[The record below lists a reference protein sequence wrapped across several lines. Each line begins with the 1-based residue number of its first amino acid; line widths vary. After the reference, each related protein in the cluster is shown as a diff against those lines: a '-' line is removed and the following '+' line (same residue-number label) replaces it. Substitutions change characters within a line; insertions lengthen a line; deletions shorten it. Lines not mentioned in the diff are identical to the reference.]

1 MSNAEQQLHYST
13 CTLCEAMC
21 GIEVATKGRQILSI
35 KGDKENPF
43 SQGHICPKASALKD
57 LYDDPDRLKRPIK
70 RVRLEGE
77 ESAWEEITWDEAFEL
92 VANNLH
98 NIQQAHG
105 SNAVGVYLGNPNA
118 HNMGSIL
125 FGPYFYRALK
135 THNRYSA
142 TSVDQLPHHII
153 SRRLFGHMSQV
164 PIPDIDHTQHFMIIG
179 GNPLAS
185 NGSIMTVPNVKKR
198 LKGIQQRSGKVV
210 VIDPKRSETAD
221 ISCEH
226 HFIRPGS
233 DVLLLLAML
242 NVLFEKQLHK
252 MDGILPYAE
261 DIKEVENYVKDY
273 SVQKVSELTGISA
286 SQITQL
292 VVDFC
297 NAESAVCYGRMGA
310 SVQAF
315 GTLTQYLIMLFNMLT
330 GNLDKRGGM
339 MFTQPAADILPVSGK
354 GSMGGFSSRVRGL
367 PAFAG
372 EYPVACL
379 AEEILTPGEGQIKA
393 MVVGAGNPVVTTPNA
408 EQLDRAFEELDFM
421 VAVDFYVTETSRH
434 ADVILPPVTA
444 LERDHYD
451 VVFHNFAVRNF
462 AKYSEAV
469 VEVDK
474 DQLTDWQIYLSL
486 AERLD
491 ALNGKNTAHYAGL
504 WGKQPKGVVDD
515 LLKSGLYS
523 RALSEEGAAS
533 DNSSTHLSES
543 STADSSKV
551 SFDARARGLSLDML
565 KAHPH
570 GIDLGPLQPSLP
582 HALFHED
589 KKIHLDFAYFM
600 ADLDRVNT
608 HFFGKASYVTAQNQP
623 LVLIGR
629 RHIKTNNSW
638 LHNSPRMVK
647 GNNRCTLQL
656 HPDDGA
662 RYGIVDGDE
671 VRVKSRVG
679 QVTIEAEITDAI
691 MPGVVSIP
699 HGWGHNKKGIK
710 LSVASQHPGVNTNI
724 LTDDLLVD
732 ELSGNA
738 VLNGVPVELEKAS

>member
-1 MSNAEQQLHYST
+1 MINTEQQLHYST

-35 KGDKENPF
+35 KGDKDNPF

-57 LYDDPDRLKRPIK
+57 LYDDPDRLKRPVK
-70 RVRLEGE
+70 RVGDD
-77 ESAWEEITWDEAFEL
+77 WQEITWEDAFDL
-92 VANNLH
+92 VANKLH
-98 NIQQAHG
+98 GIQQEHG
-105 SNAVGVYLGNPNA
+105 EDGVGVYLGNPNA
-118 HNMGSIL
+118 HNMGAIL

-153 SRRLFGHMSQV
+153 SRRLFGHMSQI

-198 LKGIQQRSGKVV
+198 LKGIQKRGGKVV

-221 ISCEH
+221 LSCEH

-242 NVLFEKQLHK
+242 HVLFEKQLYNVEAL
-252 MDGILPYAE
+252 LPYAE
-261 DIKEVENYVKDY
+261 DIMEVEHYVRNF
-273 SVQKVSELTGISA
+273 SPEKVSEKTGIQA
-286 SQITQL
+286 SQIIQL
-292 VVDFC
+292 VTDFC
-297 NAESAVCYGRMGA
+297 EAEAAVCYGRMGA

-315 GTLTQYLIMLFNMLT
+315 GTLTQYLIMLFNILT

-339 MFTQPAADILPVSGK
+339 MFTQPAADTLPVAGK
-354 GSMGGFSSRVRGL
+354 GSLGTFTSRVRGL

-393 MVVGAGNPVVTTPNA
+393 MVIGAGNPVVTTPNA
-408 EQLDRAFEELDFM
+408 EQLDKAFAQLDFM
-421 VAVDFYVTETSRH
+421 VAVDFYITETSRH

-451 VVFHNFAVRNF
+451 IVFHNFAVRNF

-469 VEVDK
+469 VDTDA

-486 AERLD
+486 AERID
-491 ALNGKNTAHYAGL
+491 KLNGRSTAHYAAL
-504 WGKQPKGVVDD
+504 WSKQPKGVVDD
-515 LLKSGLYS
+515 LLQTGLYGDKRGAFQGDVNDS
-523 RALSEEGAAS
+523 DTEKEG
-533 DNSSTHLSES
+533 
-543 STADSSKV
+543 STAH
-551 SFDARARGLSLDML
+551 GLTLEKL
-565 KAHPH
+565 KANPH

-582 HALFHED
+582 FALFHEN
-589 KKIHLDFAYFM
+589 KKINLDFDYFM
-600 ADLDRVNT
+600 ADIDRVNA
-608 HFFGKASYVTAQNQP
+608 HFFDKQSHAQP

-647 GNNRCTLQL
+647 GNNRCTMQL

-662 RYGIVDGDE
+662 KYGIENGDE
-671 VRVKSRVG
+671 VKVKSRVG
-679 QVTIEAEITDAI
+679 ELTIEAEITDAI

-724 LTDDLLVD
+724 LTDHMQVD

-738 VLNGVPVELEKAS
+738 VLNGVPVELEKVS

>member
-1 MSNAEQQLHYST
+1 MSCVGIIVSNTEQQLHYST

-35 KGDKENPF
+35 KGDKDNPF
-43 SQGHICPKASALKD
+43 SQGYICPKASALKD
-57 LYDDPDRLKRPIK
+57 LYDDSDRLKRPVK
-70 RVRLEGE
+70 RVGDN
-77 ESAWEEITWDEAFEL
+77 WQEITWEDAFDL
-92 VANNLH
+92 VANKLH
-98 NIQQAHG
+98 GIQQEHG
-105 SNAVGVYLGNPNA
+105 EDGVGVYLGNPNA

-142 TSVDQLPHHII
+142 TSVDQLPHHVI
-153 SRRLFGHMSQV
+153 SRRLFGHMSQI

-198 LKGIQQRSGKVV
+198 LKGIQKRGGKVV

-221 ISCEH
+221 LSCEH

-242 NVLFEKQLHK
+242 HVLFEKQLHSVEAL
-252 MDGILPYAE
+252 LPYAE
-261 DIKEVENYVKDY
+261 DIMEVEHYVRNF
-273 SVQKVSELTGISA
+273 SPEKVSEKTGIQA
-286 SQITQL
+286 SQIIQL
-292 VVDFC
+292 VTDFC
-297 NAESAVCYGRMGA
+297 EAESAVCYGRMGA

-315 GTLTQYLIMLFNMLT
+315 GTLTQYLIMLFNILT

-339 MFTQPAADILPVSGK
+339 MFTQPAADTLPVAGK
-354 GSMGGFSSRVRGL
+354 GSLGTFTSRVRGL

-393 MVVGAGNPVVTTPNA
+393 MVIGAGNPVVTTPNA
-408 EQLDRAFEELDFM
+408 EQLDKAFAQLDFM
-421 VAVDFYVTETSRH
+421 VAVDFYITETSRH

-451 VVFHNFAVRNF
+451 IVFHNFAVRNF

-469 VEVDK
+469 VDTDA

-486 AERLD
+486 AERID
-491 ALNGKNTAHYAGL
+491 KLNGRSTAHYAAL
-504 WGKQPKGVVDD
+504 WSKQPKGVVDD
-515 LLKSGLYS
+515 LLQTGLYGDK
-523 RALSEEGAAS
+523 RGAFQS
-533 DNSSTHLSES
+533 DNNGSDTGKEG
-543 STADSSKV
+543 STAH
-551 SFDARARGLSLDML
+551 GLTLKKL
-565 KAHPH
+565 KANPH

-582 HALFHED
+582 FALFHEN
-589 KKIHLDFAYFM
+589 KKINLDFDYFM
-600 ADLDRVNT
+600 ADIDRVNT
-608 HFFGKASYVTAQNQP
+608 HFFDKQSHAHP

-647 GNNRCTLQL
+647 GNNRCTMQL

-662 RYGIVDGDE
+662 KYGINNGDE
-671 VRVKSRVG
+671 VKVKSRVG
-679 QVTIEAEITDAI
+679 ELTIEAEITDAI

-724 LTDDLLVD
+724 LTDHMQVD

-738 VLNGVPVELEKAS
+738 VLNGVPVELEKVS

>member
-1 MSNAEQQLHYST
+1 MSNTEQQLHYST

-35 KGDKENPF
+35 KGDKDNPF

-57 LYDDPDRLKRPIK
+57 LYDDPDRLKRPVK
-70 RVRLEGE
+70 RVDDN
-77 ESAWEEITWDEAFEL
+77 WQEITWEDAFDL
-92 VANNLH
+92 VANKLH
-98 NIQQAHG
+98 GIQQEHG
-105 SNAVGVYLGNPNA
+105 EDGVGVYLGNPNA

-153 SRRLFGHMSQV
+153 SRRLFGHMSQI

-198 LKGIQQRSGKVV
+198 LKGIQKRGGKVV

-221 ISCEH
+221 LSCEH

-242 NVLFEKQLHK
+242 HVLFEKQLHSVEAL
-252 MDGILPYAE
+252 LPYAE
-261 DIKEVENYVKDY
+261 DIMEVEHYVRNF
-273 SVQKVSELTGISA
+273 SPEKVSEKTGIQA
-286 SQITQL
+286 SQIIQL
-292 VVDFC
+292 VTDFC
-297 NAESAVCYGRMGA
+297 EAESAVCYGRMGA

-315 GTLTQYLIMLFNMLT
+315 GTLTQYLIMLFNILT

-339 MFTQPAADILPVSGK
+339 MFTQPAADTLPVAGK
-354 GSMGGFSSRVRGL
+354 GSLGTFTSRVRGL

-393 MVVGAGNPVVTTPNA
+393 MVIGAGNPVVTTPNA
-408 EQLDRAFEELDFM
+408 EQLDKAFAQLDFM
-421 VAVDFYVTETSRH
+421 VAVDFYITETSRH

-451 VVFHNFAVRNF
+451 IVFHNFAVRNF

-469 VEVDK
+469 VDTDA

-486 AERLD
+486 AERID
-491 ALNGKNTAHYAGL
+491 KLNGRSTAHYAAL
-504 WGKQPKGVVDD
+504 WSKQPKGVVDD
-515 LLKSGLYS
+515 LLQTGLYGDKRGAFQNGVNDS
-523 RALSEEGAAS
+523 DTEKEG
-533 DNSSTHLSES
+533 
-543 STADSSKV
+543 STAH
-551 SFDARARGLSLDML
+551 GLTLKKL
-565 KAHPH
+565 KANPH

-582 HALFHED
+582 FALFHEN
-589 KKIHLDFAYFM
+589 KKINLDFDYFM
-600 ADLDRVNT
+600 ADIDRVNA
-608 HFFGKASYVTAQNQP
+608 HFFDKQSHAQP

-647 GNNRCTLQL
+647 GNNRCTMQL

-662 RYGIVDGDE
+662 KYGIENGDE
-671 VRVKSRVG
+671 VKVKSRVG
-679 QVTIEAEITDAI
+679 ELTIEAEITDAI

-724 LTDDLLVD
+724 LTDHMQVD

-738 VLNGVPVELEKAS
+738 VLNGVPVELEKVS

>member
-57 LYDDPDRLKRPIK
+57 LYDDPDRLKRPVK
-70 RVRLEGE
+70 RVRIDGE
-77 ESAWEEITWDEAFEL
+77 DSAWEEITWDEAFDL
-92 VANNLH
+92 VASKLH
-98 NIQQAHG
+98 HIQQAHG
-105 SNAVGVYLGNPNA
+105 NNAVGVYLGNPNA

-135 THNRYSA
+135 SHNRYSA
-142 TSVDQLPHHII
+142 TSVDQLPHHIV
-153 SRRLFGHMSQV
+153 SRRLFGHISQI

-198 LKGIQQRSGKVV
+198 LKGIQKRGGKVV

-233 DVLLLLAML
+233 DALLLLAML
-242 NVLFEKQLHK
+242 HVLFEKQLYK
-252 MDGILPYAE
+252 ADEILPYAE
-261 DIKEVENYVKDY
+261 DIKAVEKYVRDY
-273 SVQKVSELTGISA
+273 SPQKVSELTGITA

-292 VVDFC
+292 VLNFC

-339 MFTQPAADILPVSGK
+339 MFTQPAADVLPVSGK
-354 GSMGGFSSRVRGL
+354 GSMGGFTSRVRGL

-393 MVVGAGNPVVTTPNA
+393 MVIGAGNPVVTTPNA
-408 EQLDRAFEELDFM
+408 EQLDKAFSQLDFM

-451 VVFHNFAVRNF
+451 IVFHNFAVRNF
-462 AKYSEAV
+462 ATYSEAA
-469 VEVDK
+469 VEIDK

-491 ALNGKNTAHYAGL
+491 ALNGKNTAHYAAL
-504 WGKQPKGVVDD
+504 WDKQPKGVVDD
-515 LLKSGLYS
+515 LLKAGLYGGKPGS
-523 RALSEEGAAS
+523 ADEDAFAYSNSAA
-533 DNSSTHLSES
+533 DES
-543 STADSSKV
+543 PV
-551 SFDARARGLSLDML
+551 RGLSLETL

-582 HALFHED
+582 EALFHED
-589 KKIHLDFAYFM
+589 KKIHLDFDYFM
-600 ADLDRVNT
+600 SDLDRVNK
-608 HFFGKASYVTAQNQP
+608 HFFDVESREKSM
-623 LVLIGR
+623 VLI
-629 RHIKTNNSW
+629 TNNEFLLS
-638 LHNSPRMVK
+638 K
-647 GNNRCTLQL
+647 TEKELQNL
-656 HPDDGA
+656 SLQEK
-662 RYGIVDGDE
+662 YGVRELVIAKRIYSKLKVDESNQIFVHKLDL
-671 VRVKSRVG
+671 
-679 QVTIEAEITDAI
+679 I
-691 MPGVVSIP
+691 
-699 HGWGHNKKGIK
+699 NKIKHFGIK
-710 LSVASQHPGVNTNI
+710 
-724 LTDDLLVD
+724 
-732 ELSGNA
+732 
-738 VLNGVPVELEKAS
+738 

>member
-1 MSNAEQQLHYST
+1 MTRVGTTVSNVEQQLHYST

-35 KGDKENPF
+35 KGDKDNPF
-43 SQGHICPKASALKD
+43 SQGYSCPKASALKD
-57 LYDDPDRLKRPIK
+57 LYDDPDRLKQPVK
-70 RVRLEGE
+70 RVSLEGG
-77 ESAWEEITWDEAFEL
+77 ESGWEEITWDEAFDL

-98 NIQQAHG
+98 SIQQAHG
-105 SNAVGVYLGNPNA
+105 NNAVGVYLGNPNA

-135 THNRYSA
+135 SHNRYSA
-142 TSVDQLPHHII
+142 TSVDQLPHHIV
-153 SRRLFGHMSQV
+153 SRRLFGHISQI

-198 LKGIQQRSGKVV
+198 LKAIQKRDGKVV

-242 NVLFEKQLHK
+242 HVLFEKQLHK
-252 MDGILPYAE
+252 MDAILPYAE

-273 SVQKVSELTGISA
+273 SPQKVSEATGISA
-286 SQITQL
+286 SHITQL
-292 VVDFC
+292 VTDFC
-297 NAESAVCYGRMGA
+297 DADSAVCYGRMGA

-339 MFTQPAADILPVSGK
+339 MFTQPAADVLPISGK
-354 GSMGGFSSRVRGL
+354 GSMGGFTSRVRGL

-393 MVVGAGNPVVTTPNA
+393 MVIGAGNPVVTTPNA
-408 EQLDRAFEELDFM
+408 EQLDKAFSELDFM

-451 VVFHNFAVRNF
+451 IVFHNFAVRNF
-462 AKYSEAV
+462 ATYSEAA
-469 VEVDK
+469 VEIDE

-491 ALNGKNTAHYAGL
+491 ALNGKNTAHYAAL
-504 WGKQPKGVVDD
+504 WDKQPKGVVDD
-515 LLKSGLYS
+515 LLKAGLYGGKPRS
-523 RALSEEGAAS
+523 ADEEAFAYSNFAA
-533 DNSSTHLSES
+533 DES
-543 STADSSKV
+543 QV
-551 SFDARARGLSLDML
+551 RGLSLEAL

-582 HALFHED
+582 EALFHED
-589 KKIHLDFAYFM
+589 KKIHFDFDYFM
-600 ADLDRVNT
+600 SDLDRVNKY
-608 HFFGKASYVTAQNQP
+608 FFDVENQEKSM
-623 LVLIGR
+623 VLIGR

-656 HPDDGA
+656 HPDDA
-662 RYGIVDGDE
+662 KAHGIEDGDK
-671 VRVKSRVG
+671 VSVKSRVG
-679 QVTIEAEITDAI
+679 QLTVEAEITDAI
-691 MPGVVSIP
+691 MPSVVSIP

-710 LSVASQHPGVNTNI
+710 LSVASQTPGVNTNI
-724 LTDDLLVD
+724 LTDDLQVD

-738 VLNGVPVELEKAS
+738 VLNGVPVELEKAE

>member
-1 MSNAEQQLHYST
+1 MNCVGITVSNAEQQLHYST

-21 GIEVATKGRQILSI
+21 GIEVATKGQQILSI
-35 KGDKENPF
+35 KGDKDNPF

-57 LYDDPDRLKRPIK
+57 LYDDPDRLKRPVK
-70 RVRLEGE
+70 RVDDT
-77 ESAWEEITWDEAFEL
+77 WEEITWDEAFDL
-92 VANNLH
+92 IANNLH
-98 NIQQAHG
+98 HIQQAHG
-105 SNAVGVYLGNPNA
+105 NNAVGVYLGNPNA

-135 THNRYSA
+135 SHNRYSA
-142 TSVDQLPHHII
+142 TSVDQLPHHIV
-153 SRRLFGHMSQV
+153 SRRLFGHISQI
-164 PIPDIDHTQHFMIIG
+164 PIPDIDNTQHFMIIG

-198 LKGIQQRSGKVV
+198 LKAIQKRGGKVV

-242 NVLFEKQLHK
+242 HVLFEKQLHRV
-252 MDGILPYAE
+252 DAILPYAE
-261 DIKEVENYVKDY
+261 DIKEVENYVRDY
-273 SVQKVSELTGISA
+273 SPQKVSEFIGISA
-286 SQITQL
+286 SQVTQL
-292 VVDFC
+292 VLDFC
-297 NAESAVCYGRMGA
+297 HAESAVCYGRMGA

-339 MFTQPAADILPVSGK
+339 MFTQPAADVLPVSGK
-354 GSMGGFSSRVRGL
+354 GSMGGFTSRVRGL

-393 MVVGAGNPVVTTPNA
+393 MVIGAGNPVVTTPNA
-408 EQLDRAFEELDFM
+408 EQLDKAFAQLDFM
-421 VAVDFYVTETSRH
+421 VAVDFYITETSRH

-451 VVFHNFAVRNF
+451 IVFHNFAVRNF

-469 VEVDK
+469 VDIDK

-491 ALNGKNTAHYAGL
+491 ALNGKSTAHYAAL
-504 WGKQPKGVVDD
+504 WEKQPKGVVDD
-515 LLKSGLYS
+515 LLKAGLYGRNANKYKDADTHS
-523 RALSEEGAAS
+523 NET
-533 DNSSTHLSES
+533 STVIPAE
-543 STADSSKV
+543 
-551 SFDARARGLSLDML
+551 GLSIETL

-589 KKIHLDFAYFM
+589 KKVHLDFDYFM
-600 ADLDRVNT
+600 ADLNRVNT
-608 HFFGKASYVTAQNQP
+608 HFFERENQSQSM
-623 LVLIGR
+623 VLIGR

-662 RYGIVDGDE
+662 KYGIGDGDE
-671 VRVKSRVG
+671 VNVKSRVG
-679 QVTIEAEITDAI
+679 QLTIEAEITDAM

-724 LTDDLLVD
+724 LTDDLQVD

-738 VLNGVPVELEKAS
+738 VLNGVPVILEKVS

>member
-1 MSNAEQQLHYST
+1 MSNTEQQLHYST

-35 KGDKENPF
+35 KGDKDNPF

-57 LYDDPDRLKRPIK
+57 LYDDSDRLKRPVK
-70 RVRLEGE
+70 RVGDN
-77 ESAWEEITWDEAFEL
+77 WQEITWEDAFDL
-92 VANNLH
+92 VANKLH
-98 NIQQAHG
+98 GIQQEHG
-105 SNAVGVYLGNPNA
+105 EDGVGVYLGNPNA

-153 SRRLFGHMSQV
+153 SRRLFGHMSQI

-198 LKGIQQRSGKVV
+198 LKGIQKRGGKVV

-221 ISCEH
+221 LSCEH

-242 NVLFEKQLHK
+242 HVLFEKQLYNVEAL
-252 MDGILPYAE
+252 LPYAE
-261 DIKEVENYVKDY
+261 DIMEVEHYVRNF
-273 SVQKVSELTGISA
+273 SPEKVSEKTGIQA
-286 SQITQL
+286 SQIIQL
-292 VVDFC
+292 VTDFC
-297 NAESAVCYGRMGA
+297 EAESAVCYGRMGA

-315 GTLTQYLIMLFNMLT
+315 GTLTQYLIMLFNILT

-339 MFTQPAADILPVSGK
+339 MFTQPAADTLPVAGK
-354 GSMGGFSSRVRGL
+354 GSLGTFTSRVRGL

-393 MVVGAGNPVVTTPNA
+393 MVIGAGNPVVTTPNA
-408 EQLDRAFEELDFM
+408 EQLDKAFAQLDFM
-421 VAVDFYVTETSRH
+421 VAVDFYITETSRH

-451 VVFHNFAVRNF
+451 IVFHNFAVRNF

-469 VEVDK
+469 VDTDA

-486 AERLD
+486 AERID
-491 ALNGKNTAHYAGL
+491 KLNGRSTAHYAAL
-504 WGKQPKGVVDD
+504 WSKQPKGVVDD
-515 LLKSGLYS
+515 LLQTGLYGDK
-523 RALSEEGAAS
+523 RGAFQS
-533 DNSSTHLSES
+533 DNNGSDTGKEG
-543 STADSSKV
+543 STAH
-551 SFDARARGLSLDML
+551 GLTLKKL
-565 KAHPH
+565 KANPH

-582 HALFHED
+582 FALFHEN
-589 KKIHLDFAYFM
+589 KKINLDFDYFM
-600 ADLDRVNT
+600 ADIDRVNA
-608 HFFGKASYVTAQNQP
+608 HFFDKQSHAQP

-647 GNNRCTLQL
+647 GNNRCTMQL

-662 RYGIVDGDE
+662 KYGIENGDE
-671 VRVKSRVG
+671 VKVKSRVG
-679 QVTIEAEITDAI
+679 ELTIEAEITDAI

-724 LTDDLLVD
+724 LTDHMQVD

-738 VLNGVPVELEKAS
+738 VLNGVPVELEKVS

>member
-1 MSNAEQQLHYST
+1 
-13 CTLCEAMC
+13 MC

-35 KGDKENPF
+35 KGDKDNPF
-43 SQGHICPKASALKD
+43 SQGYSCPKASALKD
-57 LYDDPDRLKRPIK
+57 LYDDPDRLKRPMK
-70 RVRLEGE
+70 KVRLEGG
-77 ESAWEEITWDEAFEL
+77 ESGWEEITWDEAFDL

-98 NIQQAHG
+98 SIQQAHG
-105 SNAVGVYLGNPNA
+105 NNAVGVYLGNPNA

-135 THNRYSA
+135 SHNRYSA
-142 TSVDQLPHHII
+142 TSVDQLPHHIV
-153 SRRLFGHMSQV
+153 SRRLFGHISQI

-198 LKGIQQRSGKVV
+198 LKAIQKRDGKVV

-242 NVLFEKQLHK
+242 HVLFEKQLHK
-252 MDGILPYAE
+252 MDAILPYAE

-273 SVQKVSELTGISA
+273 SPQKVSEATGISA
-286 SQITQL
+286 SHITQL
-292 VVDFC
+292 VTDFC
-297 NAESAVCYGRMGA
+297 DADSAVCYGRMGA

-339 MFTQPAADILPVSGK
+339 MFTQPAADVLPVSGK
-354 GSMGGFSSRVRGL
+354 GSMGGFTSRVRGL

-393 MVVGAGNPVVTTPNA
+393 MVIGAGNPVVTTPNA
-408 EQLDRAFEELDFM
+408 EQLDKAFSELDFM

-451 VVFHNFAVRNF
+451 IVFHNFAVRNF
-462 AKYSEAV
+462 ATYSEAV
-469 VEVDK
+469 VEIDE

-491 ALNGKNTAHYAGL
+491 ALNGKNTAHYAAL
-504 WGKQPKGVVDD
+504 WDKQPKGVVDD
-515 LLKSGLYS
+515 LLKAGLYGGKPRS
-523 RALSEEGAAS
+523 ADEEAFAYS
-533 DNSSTHLSES
+533 N
-543 STADSSKV
+543 STADESPV
-551 SFDARARGLSLDML
+551 RGLSLETL

-582 HALFHED
+582 EALFHED
-589 KKIHLDFAYFM
+589 KKIHLDFDYFM
-600 ADLDRVNT
+600 SDLDRVNK
-608 HFFGKASYVTAQNQP
+608 HFFDVENQEKSM
-623 LVLIGR
+623 VLIGR
-629 RHIKTNNSW
+629 RHLKTNNSW

-656 HPDDGA
+656 HPDDGKA
-662 RYGIVDGDE
+662 HGIDDGDK
-671 VRVKSRVG
+671 VSVKSRVG
-679 QVTIEAEITDAI
+679 QLTVEAEITDAI

-710 LSVASQHPGVNTNI
+710 LSVASQTPGVNTNI
-724 LTDDLLVD
+724 LTDDLQVD
-732 ELSGNA
+732 KLSGNA
-738 VLNGVPVELEKAS
+738 VLNGVPVMLEKVS

>member
-21 GIEVATKGRQILSI
+21 GIEVAIKGRQILSI
-35 KGDKENPF
+35 KGDKDNPF
-43 SQGHICPKASALKD
+43 SQGYICPKASALKD
-57 LYDDPDRLKRPIK
+57 LYDDPDRLKRPVKKI
-70 RVRLEGE
+70 RLEGG
-77 ESAWEEITWDEAFEL
+77 ESGWEEITWDEAFDL

-98 NIQQAHG
+98 SIQQTHG
-105 SNAVGVYLGNPNA
+105 YNAVGVYLGNPNA

-135 THNRYSA
+135 SHNRYSA
-142 TSVDQLPHHII
+142 TSVDQLPHHIV
-153 SRRLFGHMSQV
+153 SRRLFGHISQI

-198 LKGIQQRSGKVV
+198 LKAIQKRGGKVV

-242 NVLFEKQLHK
+242 HVLFEKQLHK
-252 MDGILPYAE
+252 MDAIMPYAE
-261 DIKEVENYVKDY
+261 DIKEVEKYVKAY
-273 SVQKVSELTGISA
+273 SPQKVSEATGISA
-286 SQITQL
+286 SHITQL
-292 VVDFC
+292 VTDFC
-297 NAESAVCYGRMGA
+297 DADSAVCYGRMGA

-330 GNLDKRGGM
+330 GNLDERGGM
-339 MFTQPAADILPVSGK
+339 MFTQPAADVLPVSGK
-354 GSMGGFSSRVRGL
+354 GSMGGFTSRVRGL
-367 PAFAG
+367 PSFAG

-393 MVVGAGNPVVTTPNA
+393 MVIGAGNPVVTTPNA
-408 EQLDRAFEELDFM
+408 EQLDKAFSELDFM

-451 VVFHNFAVRNF
+451 IVFHNFAVRNF
-462 AKYSEAV
+462 ATYSEAA
-469 VEVDK
+469 VEIDE

-491 ALNGKNTAHYAGL
+491 ALNGKSTAHYAAL
-504 WGKQPKGVVDD
+504 WDKQPKGVVDD
-515 LLKSGLYS
+515 LLQAGLYGGKSG
-523 RALSEEGAAS
+523 
-533 DNSSTHLSES
+533 N
-543 STADSSKV
+543 ADENL
-551 SFDARARGLSLDML
+551 AQGLSLAKL

-582 HALFHED
+582 NALFHED
-589 KKIHLDFAYFM
+589 KKIHLDFDYFM
-600 ADLDRVNT
+600 SDLDRVNAQ
-608 HFFGKASYVTAQNQP
+608 FFDAENQEES

-656 HPDDGA
+656 HPDDGKA
-662 RYGIVDGDE
+662 HGIEDGDK
-671 VRVKSRVG
+671 VRVTSRVG
-679 QVTIEAEITDAI
+679 QLTIEAEITDAI

-710 LSVASQHPGVNTNI
+710 LSVASQTPGVNTNI
-724 LTDDLLVD
+724 LTDDLQVD

-738 VLNGVPVELEKAS
+738 VLNGVPVKLEKVS

>member
-1 MSNAEQQLHYST
+1 MSNVEQQLHYST

-35 KGDKENPF
+35 KGDKDNPF

-57 LYDDPDRLKRPIK
+57 LYDDPDRLKQPVK
-70 RVRLEGE
+70 RVSLKGGE
-77 ESAWEEITWDEAFEL
+77 SGWEEITWDEAFDL

-98 NIQQAHG
+98 SIQQAHG
-105 SNAVGVYLGNPNA
+105 NNAVGVYLGNPNA

-135 THNRYSA
+135 SHNRYSA
-142 TSVDQLPHHII
+142 TSVDQLPHHIV
-153 SRRLFGHMSQV
+153 SRRLFGHISQI

-198 LKGIQQRSGKVV
+198 LKAIQKRGGKVI

-242 NVLFEKQLHK
+242 HVLFEKHLHK
-252 MDGILPYAE
+252 MDAILPYAE
-261 DIKEVENYVKDY
+261 EIKEVENYVKDY
-273 SVQKVSELTGISA
+273 SPQKVSEATGISA
-286 SQITQL
+286 SHITQL
-292 VVDFC
+292 VTDFC
-297 NAESAVCYGRMGA
+297 DADSAVCYGRMGA

-339 MFTQPAADILPVSGK
+339 MFTQPAADVLPVSGK
-354 GSMGGFSSRVRGL
+354 GSMGGFTSRVRGL

-393 MVVGAGNPVVTTPNA
+393 MVIGAGNPVVTTPNA
-408 EQLDRAFEELDFM
+408 EQLDKAFSELDFM

-451 VVFHNFAVRNF
+451 IVFHNFAVRNF
-462 AKYSEAV
+462 ATYSEAV
-469 VEVDK
+469 VEIDE

-491 ALNGKNTAHYAGL
+491 ALNGKNTAHYAAL
-504 WGKQPKGVVDD
+504 WDKQPKGVVDD
-515 LLKSGLYS
+515 LLKAGLYGGKPRS
-523 RALSEEGAAS
+523 ADDEAFSYS
-533 DNSSTHLSES
+533 NSAGDES
-543 STADSSKV
+543 SV
-551 SFDARARGLSLDML
+551 RGLSLETL

-582 HALFHED
+582 EALFHED
-589 KKIHLDFAYFM
+589 KKIHLDFDYFM
-600 ADLDRVNT
+600 SDLDRVNK
-608 HFFGKASYVTAQNQP
+608 HFFDVENKEKSM
-623 LVLIGR
+623 VLIGR

-656 HPDDGA
+656 HPDDGKA
-662 RYGIVDGDE
+662 HGIDDGDK
-671 VRVKSRVG
+671 VSVKSRVG
-679 QVTIEAEITDAI
+679 QLTVEAEITDAI

-710 LSVASQHPGVNTNI
+710 LSVASQTPGVNTNI
-724 LTDDLLVD
+724 LTDDLQVD

-738 VLNGVPVELEKAS
+738 VLNGVPVELEKAE